1 MKGLLKVILIL
12 SVFLVAPSCGSSK
25 KTKKAKKRIIMVD
38 TPRYGKNKLY
48 FSKKYQ
54 SQLKSR
60 AKKNQRQN
68 KRR

>member
-1 MKGLLKVILIL
+1 MKVILKVIILLSIFLI
-12 SVFLVAPSCGSSK
+12 APSCSGSK

-60 AKKNQRQN
+60 AKKNQRKN
-68 KRR
+68 KR